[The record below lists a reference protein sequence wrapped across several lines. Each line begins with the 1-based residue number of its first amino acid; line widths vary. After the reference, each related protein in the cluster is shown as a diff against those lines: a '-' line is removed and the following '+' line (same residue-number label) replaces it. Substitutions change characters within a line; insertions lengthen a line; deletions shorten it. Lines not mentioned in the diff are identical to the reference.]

1 MIDGIYCNKNCK
13 TNRLTH
19 HAERKVCNEMNI
31 DNLTYS
37 IQQVSEIT
45 GLSKQV
51 IRKWEERYQ
60 IVKPER
66 LENGYR
72 VYHEA
77 DINTILKVKGLVDQG
92 HTVKQAAYLVEKEEP
107 LSKQDFLDTSW
118 KKNLKYEGLNEYVL
132 DLLKEGT
139 HCNEAGMNLILQQ
152 AYHQKG
158 LEFFIQSV
166 VVPFLQE
173 VGNRWEKGQWG
184 AYQESLASMT
194 VRDFLVQLRRNFKYR
209 ENAPTLLG
217 ACLPYEQHEVPVLI
231 LLIQAMLKGWKTI
244 LLGASPAEGSIE
256 KTVQKLLPD
265 RVLLSATT
273 TFPFEQDPD
282 LLSKLDSV
290 ASECTKTR
298 FYIGG
303 PGADKY
309 LSEGNQLQY
318 IQLTHSLDEV
328 LA

>member
-1 MIDGIYCNKNCK
+1 
-13 TNRLTH
+13 
-19 HAERKVCNEMNI
+19 MNI
-31 DNLTYS
+31 ENATYS

-60 IVKPER
+60 IVTPER

-72 VYHEA
+72 IYSEV
-77 DINTILKVKGLVDQG
+77 DINTIMKVKGLVDQG
-92 HTVKQAAYLVEKEEP
+92 HTVKQAAYLVEKGGSP
-107 LSKQDFLDTSW
+107 TDHSLLDAGW
-118 KKNLKYEGLNEYVL
+118 KKKNQYEELNEFVL

-139 HCNEAGMNLILQQ
+139 HCNESAMNLILQQ

-166 VVPFLQE
+166 VIPFLHE

-184 AYQESLASMT
+184 EYQESLASLT

-244 LLGASPAEGSIE
+244 LIGASPAEGSIE
-256 KTVQKLLPD
+256 MTVQKLEPD
-265 RVLLSATT
+265 KVLLSATT
-273 TFPFEQDPD
+273 TFPFEQDPGILTKID
-282 LLSKLDSV
+282 RF
-290 ASECTKTR
+290 ASDCKKTQ

-303 PGADKY
+303 PGAVKY
-309 LSEGNQLQY
+309 LANRSQLQY
-318 IQLTHSLDEV
+318 IHLTHTLDEV
-328 LA
+328 LE

>member
-1 MIDGIYCNKNCK
+1 MKIENP
-13 TNRLTH
+13 
-19 HAERKVCNEMNI
+19 
-31 DNLTYS
+31 TYS

-51 IRKWEERYQ
+51 VRKWEERYQ
-60 IVKPER
+60 IVNPER

-72 VYHEA
+72 IYSET
-77 DINTILKVKGLVDQG
+77 DINTILKVKGLVEQG
-92 HTVKQAAYLVEKEEP
+92 HTVKQAAYLVQKGGSP
-107 LSKQDFLDTSW
+107 TDQSQLDAGW
-118 KKNLKYEGLNEYVL
+118 KKTFKYEEFNEYVL

-139 HCNEAGMNLILQQ
+139 HCNESGMNLILQQ

-166 VVPFLQE
+166 VIPFLKE

-184 AYQESLASMT
+184 EYQESLASLT

-209 ENAPTLLG
+209 DNAPTLLG

-231 LLIQAMLKGWKTI
+231 LLIQAMLKGWKTV

-256 KTVQKLLPD
+256 KTVQKLKPD
-265 RVLLSATT
+265 KVILSATT
-273 TFPFEQDPD
+273 SLPFEQDPQ
-282 LLSKLDSV
+282 LLNKLDRF
-290 ASECTKTR
+290 ASECRDTN

-303 PGADKY
+303 PGAVQY
-309 LSEGNQLQY
+309 LAGGKQLQF

-328 LA
+328 LNLIKK

>member
-1 MIDGIYCNKNCK
+1 
-13 TNRLTH
+13 
-19 HAERKVCNEMNI
+19 MNI
-31 DNLTYS
+31 ENATYS

-60 IVKPER
+60 IVTPER

-72 VYHEA
+72 IYSEV
-77 DINTILKVKGLVDQG
+77 DINTIMKVKGLVDQG
-92 HTVKQAAYLVEKEEP
+92 HTVKQAVYLVEKGGSP
-107 LSKQDFLDTSW
+107 TDHSLLDAGW
-118 KKNLKYEGLNEYVL
+118 KKKNQYEELNEFVL

-139 HCNEAGMNLILQQ
+139 HCNESAMNFILQQ

-166 VVPFLQE
+166 VIPFLHE

-184 AYQESLASMT
+184 EYQESLASLT

-244 LLGASPAEGSIE
+244 LIGASPAEGSIE
-256 KTVQKLLPD
+256 KTVQKLEPEK
-265 RVLLSATT
+265 VILSATT
-273 TFPFEQDPD
+273 TFPFEQDPAI
-282 LLSKLDSV
+282 LTKLEKF
-290 ASECTKTR
+290 ASDCKKTQ

-303 PGADKY
+303 PGAVTY
-309 LSEGNQLQY
+309 LANRSQLQY
-318 IQLTHSLDEV
+318 IHLTHTLDEV
-328 LA
+328 FV

>member
-1 MIDGIYCNKNCK
+1 MKIENS
-13 TNRLTH
+13 
-19 HAERKVCNEMNI
+19 
-31 DNLTYS
+31 TYS

-60 IVKPER
+60 IVNPER

-72 VYHEA
+72 IYSEA

-92 HTVKQAAYLVEKEEP
+92 HTVKQAAYLVEKGGSP
-107 LSKQDFLDTSW
+107 SDQSLLDAGW
-118 KKNLKYEGLNEYVL
+118 KKKNQYEELNEFVL

-139 HCNEAGMNLILQQ
+139 HCNEAAMNIILQQ

-166 VVPFLQE
+166 VIPFLHE

-184 AYQESLASMT
+184 EYQESLASLT

-244 LLGASPAEGSIE
+244 LIGASPAEGSIE
-256 KTVQKLLPD
+256 KTIQKLEPD
-265 RVLLSATT
+265 KVILSATT
-273 TFPFEQDPD
+273 TFPFEQDPAI
-282 LLSKLDSV
+282 LSKLEKF
-290 ASECTKTR
+290 ASDCKKTR

-303 PGADKY
+303 PGAINY
-309 LSEGNQLQY
+309 LSNRSKLQF
-318 IQLTHSLDEV
+318 IQLTHSLNEV
-328 LA
+328 LE